1 MILSYRARLRRDMDR
16 WLAEGLIDPSLRQ
29 RLESATFS
37 ASGFAHLQAILMLCA
52 VILAGVGAVAFVA
65 ANWAGMAPFSRMAVL
80 LTANAAAVAAA
91 FVAYERHRAN
101 PEQGSWIMAEGAS
114 TLSLVAAAASVAL
127 MAQTFHLP
135 ADMRSYA
142 VTVAVLGAL
151 TAFVTRSGGC
161 AMIAAVALLVA
172 GSPLA
177 ELLGRSGG
185 LEKGLSLWLEAL
197 TFVLLLGCASGW
209 IAARTSTFL
218 LILICLAAQMGGY
231 DREDFIRHEVG
242 LTLAAAAIGASYGL
256 ALAMPEGSGQPARDR
271 LEMLA
276 RAAAGLALIAI
287 AVLAAATLGSHTIR
301 WEPGLPTFGG
311 AVRLALALAAPL
323 VLVLVPRRLAR
334 AIPVGHLVV
343 LAACAVPLAL
353 IWTAGLAHMLKGG
366 ALGPSWTVWVGLVPL
381 LGLAVAGHLD
391 ERRALFGWSMT
402 CVAVLTV
409 AMLYM
414 SKDLMTFSVHLLV
427 SAALA
432 FAAFAACR
440 WADRRLS
447 WRLA

>member
-1 MILSYRARLRRDMDR
+1 MDR
-16 WLAEGLIDPSLRQ
+16 WLAEGLIDPGLRQ

-52 VILAGVGAVAFVA
+52 VILAGVGVVAFVA

-80 LTANAAAVAAA
+80 LAANAAAVAAA
-91 FVAYERHRAN
+91 FVAYARHRAN
-101 PEQGSWIMAEGAS
+101 PEQGSWLIAEGAS
-114 TLSLVAAAASVAL
+114 TLSLVASAASVAL

-142 VTVAVLGAL
+142 VTVAVLGAV

-161 AMIAAVALLVA
+161 AMITAVALLVA
-172 GSPLA
+172 GSPVA
-177 ELLGRSGG
+177 DFLGRSSG

-218 LILICLAAQMGGY
+218 LILVSLAAQMGAY

-256 ALAMPEGSGQPARDR
+256 ALAMPERPGQPARDR

-287 AVLAAATLGSHTIR
+287 AILAVDTLRDSPKAIR
-301 WEPGLPTFGG
+301 WEPGLPTFEG
-311 AVRLALALAAPL
+311 AVRLALAFAAPF

-334 AIPVGHLVV
+334 AVPVGHLVV

-353 IWTAGLAHMLKGG
+353 IWTTGLAQTLKGG

-381 LGLAVAGHLD
+381 LALAVAGHLD

-402 CVAVLTV
+402 SVAVLTV
-409 AMLYM
+409 VMLST

-427 SAALA
+427 SAGLA